1 MRWVMGKDMLN
12 KARGEGYAVG
22 AFSAH
27 NAETI
32 QAIIAAAAEE
42 KAPIMIQVGQKVI
55 KYMGMKQMADMIR
68 SFGEGVDAEVAIH
81 LDHGNSYEQAVEAI
95 QLSFQSVMYDG
106 SHHPIEKNIEIS
118 RDVVKAAHAVGISVE
133 GELGRIGG
141 TEDDITVRDEDAFLT
156 DVEDAIQYTRGTG
169 IDSLAVAIGTAHGL
183 YKGEPKLNFERLK
196 EISEHISI
204 PLVLHGGSGVPDDLI
219 RKAIPLGVAKINVDT
234 ELRQAFTQGAQA
246 IWEQNPNEFVL
257 ANVLGNAREHVKQRV
272 IEKIRLFGSSGKSS
286 KA

>member
-1 MRWVMGKDMLN
+1 MKWVMGKDMLN
-12 KARGEGYAVG
+12 KAKKEGYAVG

-32 QAIIAAAAEE
+32 QAIIWAAAEE
-42 KAPIMIQVGQKVI
+42 KSPIMIQVGQKVI

-68 SFGEGVDAEVAIH
+68 SFTQDYDVEVAIH
-81 LDHGNSYEQAVEAI
+81 LDHGNSYEQAIQAI
-95 QLSFQSVMYDG
+95 QWNFQSVMFDG

-156 DVEDAIQYTRGTG
+156 DVKDAIVYTRESG

-183 YKGEPKLNFERLK
+183 YKGEPKLNFDRLK
-196 EISEHISI
+196 EISEQISI
-204 PLVLHGGSGVPDDLI
+204 PLVLHGGSGVPDAMI
-219 RKAIPLGVAKINVDT
+219 RKAIPLGIAKINVDT
-234 ELRQAFTQGAQA
+234 ELRQAFTLGAQEL
-246 IWEQNPNEFVL
+246 WNHNQEEYVL

-272 IEKIRLFGSSGKSS
+272 IEKIRLFGSAGKNM
-286 KA
+286 

>member
-1 MRWVMGKDMLN
+1 MKWVMGKDMLS
-12 KARGEGYAVG
+12 KARKEGYAVG

-32 QAIIAAAAEE
+32 QAIIWAAAEE
-42 KAPIMIQVGQKVI
+42 KAPVMIQVGQKVI
-55 KYMGMKQMADMIR
+55 KYMGMRQMADMIR
-68 SFGEGVDAEVAIH
+68 SFGQDYDAEVAIH
-81 LDHGNSYEQAVEAI
+81 LDHGNSYEQAIQAI
-95 QLSFQSVMYDG
+95 QLNFQSVMFDG

-156 DVEDAIQYTRGTG
+156 DVKDAIVYTGESG

-196 EISEHISI
+196 EISEQISI
-204 PLVLHGGSGVPDDLI
+204 PLVLHGGSGVPDAMI
-219 RKAIPLGVAKINVDT
+219 RKAIPLGIAKINVDT
-234 ELRQAFTQGAQA
+234 ELRQAFTVGAQEM
-246 IWEQNPNEFVL
+246 WSKTPEEYVL
-257 ANVLGNAREHVKQRV
+257 ANVLGNARERVKHRV
-272 IEKIRLFGSSGKSS
+272 IEKIRLFGSAGKSV
-286 KA
+286 